1 MGIPKTIHYCWFGP
15 EQGKPELIVKCIE
28 SWKLLDGYSIRE
40 WNEETFD
47 VSDHPFTRSMY
58 ARGKYAFVSDFV
70 RLKVLYEFGGI
81 YLDTD
86 VEIKKKFED
95 VFLSHG
101 MFIPFQYDCALS
113 TAIIG
118 AEMGNGCVGNLLRL
132 YDEWSD
138 DNGPNN
144 SAYTRYFLD
153 NFSTFRLDNTFQI
166 VGDDIA
172 VYPKEFFDC
181 PTSDPAMGYSVH
193 HAMGSWR
200 EGYFG
205 NRYVNSCF
213 IRVIRLVMMAAILIM
228 GENSYAQFR
237 RRHLSR
243 QTEFYEMYLKHRKG

>member
-1 MGIPKTIHYCWFGP
+1 MGIPKVIHYCWFGTDK
-15 EQGKPELIVKCIE
+15 KPKAIARSIE
-28 SWKLLDGYSIRE
+28 SWSLLDGYSLKE

-47 VSDHPFTRSMY
+47 VSGHPFTRSMY
-58 ARGKYAFVSDFV
+58 AQGKYAFVSDYV

-95 VFLSHG
+95 VFLSHR

-118 AEMGNGCVGNLLRL
+118 AEKGNGCIGDLLRS
-132 YDEWSD
+132 YDEWAD
-138 DNGPNN
+138 DGPNN

-153 NFSTFRLDNTFQI
+153 NFSTFRLDNSFQI

-172 VYPKEFFDC
+172 IYPKEFFDC

-200 EGYFG
+200 EKNYFG
-205 NRYVNSCF
+205 NRYINGSF
-213 IRVIRLVMMAAILIM
+213 IRMMRLLRRAAILIM
-228 GENSYAQFR
+228 GEDSYAQFR
-237 RRHLSR
+237 RRRLSR
-243 QTEFYEMYLKHRKG
+243 RTEFYEIYLKHRKC

>member
-1 MGIPKTIHYCWFGP
+1 MGIPKVVHYCWFGSG
-15 EQGKPELIVKCIE
+15 EKPKAIAKYLE
-28 SWKLLDGYSIRE
+28 SWNLLDGYSIKE
-40 WNEETFD
+40 WNEDTFD
-47 VSDHPFTRSMY
+47 VSSHPFTRSMY
-58 ARGKYAFVSDFV
+58 AQGKYAFVSDFV

-95 VFLSHG
+95 VFLSHR
-101 MFIPFQYDCALS
+101 MFISFQYDCALS

-118 AEMGNGCVGNLLRL
+118 AEKGNGCIGDLLRL
-132 YDEWSD
+132 YDEWTGD
-138 DNGPNN
+138 GPNN

-153 NFSTFRLDNTFQI
+153 TFNSFRLDNSFQI

-181 PTSDPAMGYSVH
+181 PTGEPAMGYSVH
-193 HAMGSWR
+193 HAVGSWR
-200 EGYFG
+200 ENYFD
-205 NRYVNSCF
+205 NRYINSGF
-213 IRVIRLVMMAAILIM
+213 IRMMRLVRRAAMLIM

-243 QTEFYEMYLKHRKG
+243 RTEFYETYLKHRKC